1 VIPRDDLVA
10 EYLFHGD
17 ATDTSGRDHHGAVH
31 GATPCAD
38 RFGAAGRAYRF
49 DGVDD
54 YIEVAPPPALNPDA
68 LSVSVWVRY
77 ERRRFRGWTNTIIAQ
92 DNGDDADQSA
102 RVFQLSTD
110 HQRIVWHRMIGARD
124 PMCKRRVRV
133 GTWYHLAAVY
143 ADGEHRLY
151 LDGVL
156 QDTERHGFW
165 THATQPLHIGR
176 KGTNEAHF
184 FFKGAIDDLRIY
196 ARALAP
202 GDVTAL
208 YREGGFEKPAP
219 PPAEDVSGRWGHD
232 GVVFLDLVAG
242 DAGRVSGT
250 IMAGRPDN
258 MAEVQSG
265 TYDRATGRLR
275 LQGVARHPDSGV
287 PVDYVLEGGV
297 ADGDA
302 VMAARFRT
310 RDGSRG
316 YSGNHVLTRRGS
328 RRRVWKDSTL
338 RDVLMRASIK
348 CRCVV
353 WARKRNSKAQNARLF
368 QVRGETLASFV
379 IRDATPA
386 DIPALARLHV
396 MAWNAAY
403 AVPSGPTVALR
414 ERQWHETFAKPP
426 GDWFVLLVADAKG
439 DLVGFTRGLRRDDGT
454 GDFNKLYLLPAY
466 QRFGL
471 GTRLVGHLVRRFLA
485 MGVRSMSGYVEP
497 GNPSSAF
504 FEHTGGRW
512 GRDHRGRVN
521 YSSYVW
527 DDLEQVAARC
537 PIE

>member
-1 VIPRDDLVA
+1 VIPRDGLIA

-17 ATDTSGRDHHGAVH
+17 ARDTSGGAHHGTVH

-38 RFGAAGRAYRF
+38 RFGVAARAYRF
-49 DGVDD
+49 DGIDD
-54 YIEVAPPPALNPDA
+54 YVEIAPPPALNPDA

-77 ERRRFRGWTNTIIAQ
+77 DRRRLRGWTNAIVAQ

-110 HQRIVWHRMIGARD
+110 DQRIVWHRMVGARD
-124 PMCKRRVRV
+124 PMCKRRVRL
-133 GTWYHLAAVY
+133 GTWYHLVAVY

-156 QDTERHGFW
+156 QDAEKHRFW
-165 THATQPLHIGR
+165 THATQPLQIGR
-176 KGTNEAHF
+176 KGTNEACF
-184 FFKGAIDDLRIY
+184 FFKGTIDDLRIY

-219 PPAEDVSGRWGHD
+219 PPAEDVSGRWGRD
-232 GVVFLDLVAG
+232 GVVFLDLVA
-242 DAGRVSGT
+242 DAAGRVSGQ

-265 TYDRATGRLR
+265 SYDRATGRLR
-275 LQGVARHPDSGV
+275 LEGVARHPEWGV
-287 PVDYVLEGGV
+287 PVDFVLVGGV

-302 VMAARFRT
+302 VMAAHVRT
-310 RDGSRG
+310 RDGSRS

-328 RRRVWKDSTL
+328 RRQVWQDSPL
-338 RDVLMRASIK
+338 RDVLIRAGITFW
-348 CRCVV
+348 RVV
-353 WARKRNSKAQNARLF
+353 WGRKRNSKAQNARLF
-368 QVRGETLASFV
+368 QARGETLASFV
-379 IRDATPA
+379 IRDATAA

-396 MAWNAAY
+396 AAWNAAY
-403 AVPSGPTVALR
+403 AVTSGPTVALR
-414 ERQWHETFAKPP
+414 ERQWREAFAKPSAN
-426 GDWFVLLVADAKG
+426 WFVLLVVDPNG
-439 DLVGFTRGLRRDDGT
+439 DLVGFARGIRREDGT

-485 MGVRSMSGYVEP
+485 IGVRSMSGYVEP
-497 GNPSSAF
+497 GNPSGAF

-512 GRDHRGRVN
+512 QRDHRGRVN
-521 YSSYVW
+521 YAGYVW

-537 PIE
+537 PID